1 MSRSGLAKMK
11 VHSRFERSQASM
23 PKDLAVLI
31 LDIDVE
37 SPQDVDGLQ
46 RCVRQ
51 YLTNVRVSYR
61 DFLAFK
67 I

>member
-1 MSRSGLAKMK
+1 MSRSGLANMK
-11 VHSRFERSQASM
+11 VRSRFERSQASM

-31 LDIDVE
+31 LDVDVE

-51 YLTNVRVSYR
+51 CLTNVRE
-61 DFLAFK
+61 
-67 I
+67 